1 MKNEHAH
8 TPELWITKKK
18 PLTAESIGTSF
29 LYNRQY
35 TLAKD
40 KYTATEYDNF
50 KSLAMA
56 IRDRLVEKWLETQK
70 EYHNKNLKRVYYLS
84 MEFLIGRLLGS
95 YMINLDLDSITKEA
109 LKKLSLNIEELEEQE
124 ADAGLGNGGLGRLAA
139 CFLDSMATLGIPA
152 HGYGIRYDYG
162 IFKQKIINGNQVEY
176 PDEWLKRENP
186 WEFVR
191 PENCVTIKFYGK
203 ALMSQNN
210 AKLSAKWVDTED
222 VLAMPYDI
230 PIPGYKNDKVN
241 TLRLWAGRSTE
252 DFNFNHFNY
261 GDYERAVYNK
271 VTSENISK
279 VLYPNDDFYKGRE
292 LRLKQEYFLTASS
305 IADIIRR
312 YKKENKDIA
321 RLGDFT
327 AIQLNDTHPALAI
340 AELMRILIDEE
351 FVVWDKALEIV
362 QQVFA
367 YTNHTVM
374 PEAIEKWSVDL
385 FGKLLPRHLQI
396 IYEIN
401 ADFLAA
407 VRKKYPEDEGKAERM
422 SLIEESNPDLV
433 RMAFLCIVCSHKVNG
448 VSELHSELLKSYV
461 FRDFYEMFP
470 KKFTNMTNGI
480 TQRRWLL
487 ESNPRLA
494 KLITETLGTK
504 WNTNLY
510 ELEKLLPQQD
520 NPSFV
525 KQWQIIKRANK
536 VDLSN
541 YIMKH
546 NNIKVDP
553 DSIFDVQIK
562 RIHEYKRQA
571 LLCFYIISQYLKIK
585 KQQEFNYAPRTFI
598 FGGKAAPGY
607 ALAKLTIKF
616 INSIAAVINNDK
628 EIKGRIKI
636 VFLEDYRVSLAQ
648 KIFPASDLSEQI
660 STAGTEASGTG
671 CMKFMMNGA
680 LTIATWDGAN
690 IEIAKEAGED
700 NIFIFGRKVEELE
713 ALKKQG
719 YDIGEFIRCSA
730 GLTEVFNLL
739 RNNYF
744 SFQEFGLFDPLINS
758 ILNHDRFFICAD
770 FDQYEKAQ
778 EAVSALYSDKEN
790 WAKKSI
796 INAAK
801 SGKFSS
807 DRTIKEY
814 AKEIWGVEYEEK
826 TTKKGTV

>member
-1 MKNEHAH
+1 MENEHAH
-8 TPELWITKKK
+8 TPEVWVTKKK
-18 PLTAESIGTSF
+18 PLTPESIGTSF

-40 KYTATEYDNF
+40 KYTATDYDNY

-56 IRDRLVEKWLETQK
+56 IRDRLVEKWLATQE
-70 EYHNKNLKRVYYLS
+70 EYHNRNSKRVYYLS
-84 MEFLIGRLLGS
+84 MEFLIGRLLNN
-95 YMINLDLDSITKEA
+95 YMINLDLDGIAKEA
-109 LKKLSLNIEELEEQE
+109 LKKLSLDFEELEEQE

-139 CFLDSMATLGIPA
+139 CFIDSLATLGIPA

-176 PDEWLKRENP
+176 PDEWLKRDNP

-191 PENCVTIKFYGK
+191 PENAVNIKFYGK
-203 ALMSQNN
+203 ALMAQNN
-210 AKLSAKWVDTED
+210 AKLAAKWVDTED
-222 VLAMPYDI
+222 VLAMPYDV
-230 PIPGYKNDKVN
+230 PIPGYRNDKVN

-305 IADIIRR
+305 ISDILRR
-312 YKKENKDIA
+312 YKKENKDITK
-321 RLGDFT
+321 LGT
-327 AIQLNDTHPALAI
+327 LVAIQLNDTHPALAI
-340 AELMRILIDEE
+340 AELMRILVDEE
-351 FVVWDKALEIV
+351 LIAWDKALEIV
-362 QQVFA
+362 REVFA

-401 ADFLAA
+401 ADFPME
-407 VRKKYPEDEGKAERM
+407 VRKKYPYDESRVARM
-422 SLIEESNPDLV
+422 SLIEESHPDLA

-448 VSELHSELLKSYV
+448 VSALHSELLKSFV
-461 FRDFYEMFP
+461 FKDFYEMYP
-470 KKFTNMTNGI
+470 EKFTNMTNGI

-487 ESNPRLA
+487 EANPRLSSHISEA
-494 KLITETLGTK
+494 IGHNWSTH
-504 WNTNLY
+504 LY
-510 ELEKLLPQQD
+510 ELEKLVPFCGK
-520 NPSFV
+520 PEFV
-525 KQWQIIKRANK
+525 KKWQTIKRENK
-536 VDLSN
+536 VDLAN
-541 YIMKH
+541 FIMKH
-546 NNIKVDP
+546 NGIVVNP
-553 DSIFDVQIK
+553 DSIFDIQIK
-562 RIHEYKRQA
+562 RIHEYKRQT
-571 LLCFYIISQYLKIK
+571 LLCLHIISQYLKLK
-585 KQQEFNYAPRTFI
+585 KQPELNYVPRTFI

-607 ALAKLTIKF
+607 AMAKMTIKF
-616 INSIAAVINNDK
+616 INSMAEVINNDK
-628 EIKGRIKI
+628 DIKDKIKV

-690 IEIAKEAGED
+690 IEIAEEVGME
-700 NIFIFGRKVEELE
+700 NIFIFGKRVEEVE
-713 ALKKQG
+713 AIKKKG
-719 YDIGEFIRCSA
+719 YNTGEFISCSSA
-730 GLTEVFNLL
+730 LSEVFNLL

-744 SFQEFGLFDPLINS
+744 SAREFGLFDPLINS
-758 ILNHDRFFICAD
+758 ILNHDRFMICAD

-778 EAVSALYSDKEN
+778 EAVSALYLDKDS
-790 WAKKSI
+790 WARKSI
-796 INAAK
+796 MNVAK

-807 DRTIKEY
+807 DRTIKAY
-814 AKEIWGVEYEEK
+814 AKEIWGVGFDEK
-826 TTKKGTV
+826 IVK

>member
-1 MKNEHAH
+1 M
-8 TPELWITKKK
+8 
-18 PLTAESIGTSF
+18 GTSF

-40 KYTATEYDNF
+40 RYTATEYDNF

-56 IRDRLVEKWLETQK
+56 IRDRLVEKWLATQE
-70 EYHNKNLKRVYYLS
+70 EYHNKNTKRVYYLS
-84 MEFLIGRLLGS
+84 MEFLIGRLLS
-95 YMINLDLDSITKEA
+95 NYMINLDLDKITKEA
-109 LKKLSLNIEELEEQE
+109 LGKLSLNFEELEEQE
-124 ADAGLGNGGLGRLAA
+124 TDAGLGNGGLGRLAA
-139 CFLDSMATLGIPA
+139 CFLDSMATLAIPA

-176 PDEWLKRENP
+176 PDEWLKRDNQ
-186 WEFVR
+186 WEFAR

-203 ALMSQNN
+203 SLMSQNN
-210 AKLSAKWVDTED
+210 AKLAAKWGDTED

-230 PIPGYKNDKVN
+230 LIPGYKNDKVN
-241 TLRLWAGRSTE
+241 TLRLWAGKSTE

-279 VLYPNDDFYKGRE
+279 VLYPNDDFFRGRE
-292 LRLKQEYFLTASS
+292 LRLKQEYFLTAAS
-305 IADIIRR
+305 ISDILRR
-312 YKKENKDIA
+312 YKKENKDITQ
-321 RLGDFT
+321 LGDLI

-340 AELMRILIDEE
+340 AELMRILVDEE
-351 FVVWDKALEIV
+351 LVNWEKALEIV
-362 QQVFA
+362 RKVFA

-401 ADFLAA
+401 ADFLAE
-407 VRKKYPEDEGKAERM
+407 VRKKYPCDEGKAARM

-461 FRDFYEMFP
+461 FKEFYEMFP
-470 KKFTNMTNGI
+470 EKFTNMTNGI

-487 ESNPRLA
+487 EANPRLC
-494 KLITETLGTK
+494 KLITEAIGNK
-504 WNTNLY
+504 WTTNLY
-510 ELEKLLPQQD
+510 ELEKLLPKREDPAFRQR
-520 NPSFV
+520 
-525 KQWQIIKRANK
+525 WQIIKRENK

-546 NNIKVDP
+546 NNIIIDP
-553 DSIFDVQIK
+553 DSIFDVQVK
-562 RIHEYKRQA
+562 RIHEYKRQTM
-571 LLCFYIISQYLKIK
+571 LCFFIISQYLKIK
-585 KQQEFNYAPRTFI
+585 RQPDHSFIPRTFI

-607 ALAKLTIKF
+607 AMAKLTIKF
-616 INSIAAVINNDK
+616 INSMADVINNDK
-628 EIKGRIKI
+628 DIKDKIKV

-690 IEIAKEAGED
+690 IEIAKEVGKE
-700 NIFIFGRKVEELE
+700 NIFIFGKSVEDIE
-713 ALKKQG
+713 KIRKQG
-719 YDIGEFIRCSA
+719 YDIGEFVRCSS

-739 RNNYF
+739 RNNHF
-744 SFQEFGLFDPLINS
+744 SLQEFGIFDPLINS
-758 ILNHDRFFICAD
+758 ILNNDRFYICAD

-778 EAVSALYSDKEN
+778 EAVSTLYTDREN
-790 WAKKSI
+790 WAKMSI
-796 INAAK
+796 TNVAK

-814 AKEIWGVEYEEK
+814 AKEIWKVGYEEK
-826 TTKKGTV
+826 IPKDLS

>member
-1 MKNEHAH
+1 MENEHAH
-8 TPELWITKKK
+8 TQDVWVTKKK

-56 IRDRLVEKWLETQK
+56 IRDRLVEKWLATQE
-70 EYHNKNLKRVYYLS
+70 EYHNKNAKRVYYLS
-84 MEFLIGRLLGS
+84 MEFLIGRLLNN
-95 YMINLDLDSITKEA
+95 YMINLDLDVITKEA
-109 LKKLSLNIEELEEQE
+109 LKKLSLHIEELEEQE
-124 ADAGLGNGGLGRLAA
+124 TDAGLGNGGLGRLAA

-203 ALMSQNN
+203 ALMAQNN
-210 AKLSAKWVDTED
+210 AKLAAKWVDTED

-305 IADIIRR
+305 ISDILRR
-312 YKKENKDIA
+312 YKKENKDITK
-321 RLGDFT
+321 LGDLV

-340 AELMRILIDEE
+340 AELMRILVDEE
-351 FVVWDKALEIV
+351 GVAWEKALEIV
-362 QQVFA
+362 REVFS

-374 PEAIEKWSVDL
+374 PEAIEKWTVDL

-401 ADFLAA
+401 ADFLET
-407 VRKKYPEDEGKAERM
+407 VRKKYPGDEGKAARL

-461 FRDFYEMFP
+461 FKEFYEMFP
-470 KKFTNMTNGI
+470 EKFTNMTNGI

-487 ESNPRLA
+487 EANPRLS
-494 KLITETLGTK
+494 KIITDAIGNK
-504 WNTNLY
+504 WSTNLY
-510 ELEKLLPQQD
+510 ELEKLLPYRED
-520 NPSFV
+520 ASFV
-525 KQWQIIKRANK
+525 KKWQIIKRDNK
-536 VDLSN
+536 IDLAN
-541 YIMKH
+541 YIMSH

-553 DSIFDVQIK
+553 DSIFDIQVK
-562 RIHEYKRQA
+562 RIHEYKRQTM
-571 LLCFYIISQYLKIK
+571 LCFHIIFRYLAIK
-585 KQQEFNYAPRTFI
+585 KNPELNYVPRTFI

-607 ALAKLTIKF
+607 AMAKMTIKF
-616 INSIAAVINNDK
+616 INSLAAVINNDK
-628 EIKGRIKI
+628 DIKDKIKV
-636 VFLEDYRVSLAQ
+636 VFMEDYRVSLAQ

-690 IEIAKEAGED
+690 IEMAEEVGED
-700 NIFIFGRKVEELE
+700 NIFIFGKRVGDVET
-713 ALKKQG
+713 LKKQG
-719 YDIGEFIRCSA
+719 YNIGEFVHCSA

-744 SFQEFGLFDPLINS
+744 SLQEFGLFDPLINS
-758 ILNHDRFFICAD
+758 ILNNDRYFICAD
-770 FDQYEKAQ
+770 FDSYEKAQ
-778 EAVSALYSDKEN
+778 ETVSTLYQYKDS

-796 INAAK
+796 TNVAK

-814 AKEIWGVEYEEK
+814 AKEIWNVVFDETIIK
-826 TTKKGTV
+826 

>member
-1 MKNEHAH
+1 MDNEPNCA
-8 TPELWITKKK
+8 PDAWITNKK
-18 PLTAESIGTSF
+18 PLTSESIRISF
-29 LYNRQY
+29 LYNREY

-50 KSLAMA
+50 KSFA
-56 IRDRLVEKWLETQK
+56 IAVRDRLVEKWLVTQE
-70 EYHNKNLKRVYYLS
+70 EYHCNNAKRVYYLS
-84 MEFLIGRLLGS
+84 MEFLIGRLLNN
-95 YMINLDLDSITKEA
+95 YMINLDLDGIAKEA
-109 LKKLSLNIEELEEQE
+109 LKKLSLNMEELEEQE
-124 ADAGLGNGGLGRLAA
+124 TDAGLGNGGLGRLAA

-162 IFKQKIINGNQVEY
+162 IFKQKILNGNQVEY

-191 PENCVTIKFYGK
+191 PENCARIKFYGK
-203 ALMSQNN
+203 SLMSQNN

-230 PIPGYKNDKVN
+230 LIPGYKNGKVN

-292 LRLKQEYFLTASS
+292 LRLKQEYFLTAAS
-305 IADIIRR
+305 ISDILRR
-312 YKKENKDIA
+312 YRKENKDIT
-321 RLGDFT
+321 RLGDFVV
-327 AIQLNDTHPALAI
+327 IQLNDTHPALAI
-340 AELMRILIDEE
+340 AELMRILVDEE
-351 FVVWDKALEIV
+351 FLNWDKALEIV
-362 QQVFA
+362 RQVFA

-374 PEAIEKWSVDL
+374 PEAIEKWPVDL

-401 ADFLAA
+401 ADFLAV
-407 VRKKYPEDEGKAERM
+407 VRKKYPGDEGKAARM
-422 SLIEESNPDLV
+422 SLIEESNTDLV

-461 FRDFYEMFP
+461 FKDFYEMFP
-470 KKFTNMTNGI
+470 EKFTNMTNGI

-487 ESNPRLA
+487 EANPALSS
-494 KLITETLGTK
+494 LITEAVGSNWTTG
-504 WNTNLY
+504 LY
-510 ELEKLLPQQD
+510 ELEKLLPYRED
-520 NPSFV
+520 PAFRE
-525 KQWQIIKRANK
+525 KWRAIKRTNK
-536 VDLSN
+536 VYLSN
-541 YIMKH
+541 YIMK
-546 NNIKVDP
+546 NNSIAVNP

-571 LLCFYIISQYLKIK
+571 LLCFYIISEYLKIK
-585 KQQEFNYAPRTFI
+585 RNPAGTSVPRTFI

-607 ALAKLTIKF
+607 AMAKLTIKL
-616 INSIAAVINNDK
+616 INSMAQIINNDK
-628 EIKGRIKI
+628 EIKDRIKV

-690 IEIAKEAGED
+690 IEIAKETGED
-700 NIFIFGRKVEELE
+700 NIFIFGKKVEEIE
-713 ALKKQG
+713 ALKKYG
-719 YDIGEFIRCSA
+719 YDIGKFVHSSP
-730 GLTEVFNLL
+730 GLTEIFNLL

-758 ILNHDRFFICAD
+758 ILNYDRFFLCAD

-778 EAVSALYSDKEN
+778 EAVSALYSDREN
-790 WAKKSI
+790 WTKKSI
-796 INAAK
+796 INVAK

-807 DRTIKEY
+807 DRTIKNY
-814 AKEIWGVEYEEK
+814 AKEIWGVGRSIK
-826 TTKKGTV
+826 